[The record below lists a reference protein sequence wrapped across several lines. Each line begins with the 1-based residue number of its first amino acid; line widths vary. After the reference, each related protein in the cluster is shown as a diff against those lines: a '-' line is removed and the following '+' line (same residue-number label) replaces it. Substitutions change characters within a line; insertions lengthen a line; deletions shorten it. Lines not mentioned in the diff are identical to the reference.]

1 MNRRALNVFWQSV
14 VSVRSLWQRAPVSDN
29 KGSTLGTRSARQVS
43 VIAPRDLTLGIADV
57 DLTPARIVGYW
68 FSASP

>member
-1 MNRRALNVFWQSV
+1 MNRQPLNVFWQSV
-14 VSVRSLWQRAPVSDN
+14 VSARSLWQRAPVSDH
-29 KGSTLGTRSARQVS
+29 KCSTLGTRSARQVS

-68 FSASP
+68 FPASP